1 MLYYIHNVGTLT
13 HTGDTM
19 ATKAATN
26 KLAAVK
32 LGSKGLKVD
41 TSAVAK
47 AVGFSKFGKPSKG
60 EEVTGLVS
68 LTVDGVTMKY
78 AMVKHAH
85 GAVTLGANGKHM
97 AALSI

>member
-1 MLYYIHNVGTLT
+1 
-13 HTGDTM
+13 M

-47 AVGFSKFGKPSKG
+47 AVGFSKFGKPNEGDVIDGMMSLKDSTDWMEFALIKHPEG
-60 EEVTGLVS
+60 DMSLGLSGKLLLQLS
-68 LTVDGVTMKY
+68 L
-78 AMVKHAH
+78 
-85 GAVTLGANGKHM
+85 
-97 AALSI
+97 